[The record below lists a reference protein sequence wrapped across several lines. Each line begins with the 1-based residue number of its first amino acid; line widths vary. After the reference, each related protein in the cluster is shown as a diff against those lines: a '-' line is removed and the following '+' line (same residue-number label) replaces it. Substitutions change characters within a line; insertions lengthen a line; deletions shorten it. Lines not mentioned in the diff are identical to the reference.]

1 VEEEGEQN
9 TVENVVI
16 NTDHV
21 VEKKDM
27 DRHDEEIKQLLKKV
41 WELTDKEITI
51 YWEGGAS

>member
-1 VEEEGEQN
+1 
-9 TVENVVI
+9 
-16 NTDHV
+16 
-21 VEKKDM
+21 M